1 MVSDSIL
8 GSRYSRWP
16 HTPGQGTPR
25 ELYFGIL
32 TRTLV
37 FWYFSQ
43 VFWYFASKTRHE
55 SGFFRGVGSTS
66 MAPAALD
73 CVTSVGVWPILQEI
87 DFLFIQIG
95 SAGLAWEDISGF
107 DGGGGGGRFVQKTVG
122 SQNTNRRPRSNC
134 RRKTASGGSVPFF
147 LRFHSCW

>member
-1 MVSDSIL
+1 
-8 GSRYSRWP
+8 
-16 HTPGQGTPR
+16 
-25 ELYFGIL
+25 
-32 TRTLV
+32 
-37 FWYFSQ
+37 
-43 VFWYFASKTRHE
+43 
-55 SGFFRGVGSTS
+55 

-107 DGGGGGGRFVQKTVG
+107 DGAGGGGRFVQKTVG

-134 RRKTASGGSVPFF
+134 RRKTASGGSVPIF
-147 LRFHSCW
+147 LKFHSC